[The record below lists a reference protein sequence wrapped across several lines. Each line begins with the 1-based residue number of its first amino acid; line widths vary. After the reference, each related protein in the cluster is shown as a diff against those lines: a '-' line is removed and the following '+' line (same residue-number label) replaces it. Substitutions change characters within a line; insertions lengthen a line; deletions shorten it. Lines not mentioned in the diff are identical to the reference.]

1 MNSRGRGSH
10 GPVPGDAP
18 QVLWWLGMIAAALV
32 GGLAAARLG
41 HTSLLVAVIVSVVL
55 GVVFAMVPWP
65 GPPRELPAAEREST
79 RFNPPRS
86 MPAPSQGP
94 GAGSTRPIR
103 QVDPT
108 GPAGSRN
115 EWDGL
120 NQGGMPAETES
131 PGQTESVVQLLPLPS
146 GPAGNMPWYEAAQGA
161 PPPPS
166 PGAQRAPAP
175 DLSTYLAS
183 TFIAQCPRCGAFRL
197 DIRRAGDGWDF
208 RCESCGYT
216 WTWQPGTPWPP
227 VRVMPTRRRES
238 RPPSP

>member
-1 MNSRGRGSH
+1 MNSRGRRSH
-10 GPVPGDAP
+10 SPVPGDAP
-18 QVLWWLGMIAAALV
+18 QLLWWLGMIAAALV

-41 HTSLLVAVIVSVVL
+41 HASLLVAVIVSVVL

-65 GPPRELPAAEREST
+65 GPPRELPAAERESAG
-79 RFNPPRS
+79 FSPPRRTL
-86 MPAPSQGP
+86 APP

-103 QVDPT
+103 PVDPT

-120 NQGGMPAETES
+120 TQRGMPAENES

-146 GPAGNMPWYEAAQGA
+146 GPPGNTPWYEAAQGA

-166 PGAQRAPAP
+166 RGAQRAPAP

-183 TFIAQCPRCGAFRL
+183 TFIAQCPRCGAFGL
-197 DIRRAGDGWDF
+197 DYRQQKDGLGF
-208 RCESCGYT
+208 RCKSCEYA

-227 VRVMPTRRRES
+227 VRVMPARRRES